1 MGKLAGL
8 VLVALLGITGCSAP
22 AATESAPTESA
33 PTESAPTESATTEP
47 ATTEPVPAETASADA
62 SQQIA
67 PLLPAPAPAEG
78 ESSSAE
84 TGPAAPEPIG
94 PLLVAPAPAKSVA
107 PEFDDESAQRT
118 YLEGVKKVWR
128 GDIPS
133 DEVLLKDGG
142 ASCTLFSEGKNWSE
156 IGTTAGPGPLDIEN
170 AAAAATYASRNLCM
184 QFNTD
189 R

>member
-1 MGKLAGL
+1 MGKLGGL

-22 AATESAPTESA
+22 AATERAATE
-33 PTESAPTESATTEP
+33 TATTEP
-47 ATTEPVPAETASADA
+47 ATSETAPAETASAEA
-62 SQQIA
+62 SEPIG
-67 PLLPAPAPAEG
+67 PLLAEPAPAAS

-84 TGPAAPEPIG
+84 TVSAEASEPIG
-94 PLLVAPAPAKSVA
+94 PLLVAPSPAASVA
-107 PEFDDESAQRT
+107 PEFNDESAQRK

-133 DEVLLKDGG
+133 DEVLLEDGG
-142 ASCTLFSEGKNWSE
+142 ASCTLFAEGKNRSE
-156 IGTTAGPGPLDIEN
+156 IGTTAGPGLVDIDN
-170 AAAAATYASRNLCM
+170 ATAAATYASRNLCT